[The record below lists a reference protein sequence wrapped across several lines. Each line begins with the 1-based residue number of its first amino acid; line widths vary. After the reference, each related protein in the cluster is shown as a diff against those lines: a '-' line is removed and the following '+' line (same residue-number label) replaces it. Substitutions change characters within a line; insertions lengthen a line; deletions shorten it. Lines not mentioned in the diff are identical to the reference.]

1 MKNSKKRIFKI
12 NLIILLGTLFLGSCQ
27 VQDDWLNAKRDKS
40 DITPKSLDDFQ
51 AVLDNSNTLNKSY
64 PMLGMM
70 STDNV
75 FLPDNILGSVSERE
89 RNAYSWAKDIFK
101 GSASSDFAAPYIA
114 IGFCNIVLEGISGI
128 KPTDPQT
135 AQLTNIK
142 GQALFHRAMS
152 LYNLSQLFCKPFNP
166 STAGS
171 DLGLQLKVSS
181 DPNEKVK
188 RSSVQETYEF
198 ILSDLKAAIELLPDQ
213 QLYTTRPSRKAA
225 LALLSK
231 VHLSMQDYKSAA
243 EAASL
248 VLGDNPVLLDFNEDK
263 VKPTATY
270 VFPAYSN
277 QMANDEIIF
286 FAYGITLTS
295 LWPVNNVGFVDS
307 LFYQSYHVN
316 DLRKTLFY
324 KTNADGLAKFTG
336 AYTGSFYNFSGIATN
351 EILLVLAES
360 LARTGETTKAL
371 LLLDSLLVKRFKS
384 GTYQK
389 LTVSADQVL
398 AAILEERRKELP
410 FTGQLRWEDLRR
422 LNQDP
427 KFAKTLT
434 KLVNGVKLELA
445 PNGNRYVFPFPDQ
458 EILLSSVQQNDR

>member
-12 NLIILLGTLFLGSCQ
+12 NLIVLLGSLLLGSCQ

-51 AVLDNSNTLNKSY
+51 AVLDNSNTLNKGY

-75 FLPDNILGSVSERE
+75 YLPGNILGSVSERE
-89 RNAYSWAKDIFK
+89 RNAYSWAKDIFN
-101 GSASSDFAAPYIA
+101 GSASSEFASPYIA
-114 IGFCNIVLEGISGI
+114 IGFCNIVLEGISSS
-128 KPTDPQT
+128 KPTDAQT

-188 RSSVQETYEF
+188 RSSVKETYEF
-198 ILSDLKAAIELLPDQ
+198 ILSDLKQAITLLPEQ

-225 LALLSK
+225 LALLAK

-243 EAASL
+243 EEASL
-248 VLGDNPVLLDFNEDK
+248 VLGENPVVLDFNGDK
-263 VKPTATY
+263 VKPAETY
-270 VFPAYSN
+270 VFPPYSN
-277 QMANDEIIF
+277 QMVNDEIIF
-286 FAYGITLTS
+286 FSYGMSLVS
-295 LWPVNNVGFVDS
+295 LWPVYNVGFVDS
-307 LFYQSYHVN
+307 LLYKSYHVN
-316 DLRKTLFY
+316 DLRKTLFF
-324 KTNADGLAKFTG
+324 KVNADGLAKFTG
-336 AYTGSFYNFSGIATN
+336 AYTGTFYNFSGIATN

-360 LARTGETTKAL
+360 LARTAETAKAL
-371 LLLDSLLVKRFKS
+371 ALLESLLVKRFKS

-398 AAILEERRKELP
+398 AKILEERRKELP

-434 KLVNGVKLELA
+434 KMVNGLKIELA

>member
-1 MKNSKKRIFKI
+1 MKNSKEVISKI
-12 NLIILLGTLFLGSCQ
+12 HLVFLLSSLLLGSCQ
-27 VQDDWLNAKRDKS
+27 MQDDWLNQKRDKS

-51 AVLDNSNTLNKSY
+51 AVLDNSNTLNKGY
-64 PMLGMM
+64 PMLGMTG
-70 STDNV
+70 TDNV

-89 RNAYSWAKDIFK
+89 RNAYSWAKDIFN
-101 GSASSDFAAPYIA
+101 GSTSSDFAAPYIA

-128 KPTDPQT
+128 KPTDAQT
-135 AQLTNIK
+135 SQFTNIK
-142 GQALFHRAMS
+142 GQAFFHRAMS
-152 LYNLSQLFCKPFNP
+152 LYNLSQLFCKPFSP

-181 DPNEKVK
+181 DPNEKPK
-188 RSSVQETYEF
+188 RSSVKETYEF
-198 ILSDLKAAIELLPDQ
+198 ILSDLKSAISLLPEQ
-213 QLYTTRPSRKAA
+213 QLYTTRPSKRAA

-248 VLGDNPVLLDFNEDK
+248 VLTDNLVLLDFNSDK
-263 VKPTATY
+263 VKPSATY

-286 FAYGITLTS
+286 FAYGMSLVS

-307 LFYQSYHVN
+307 LLYKSYHDN
-316 DLRKTLFY
+316 DLRKTLFFRR
-324 KTNADGLAKFTG
+324 NADGMAKFTG
-336 AYTGSFYNFSGIATN
+336 AYTGTFYNFSGIATN

-360 LARTGETTKAL
+360 LARTTETAKAL
-371 LLLDSLLVKRFKS
+371 ALLESLLVKRFKS

-427 KFAKTLT
+427 KFSRTLT
-434 KLVNGVKLELA
+434 KIVNGVKIELA
-445 PNGNRYVFPFPDQ
+445 PNDSRYVFPFPDQ
-458 EILLSSVQQNDR
+458 EILLSGVQQNLR